1 MIKVKPKYEVSAMH
15 TKKVL
20 KCPVNLLCHAIRGN
34 KKALMVRLNYDHEE
48 NELFGFVVC
57 DVTLP
62 DDGNTV
68 LIVTCHAA
76 ANKSKIKTTT
86 ATYNCKVGL

>member
-1 MIKVKPKYEVSAMH
+1 MLGFIYYVENLSAAALVLIKVKPKYQVSAMH

-57 DVTLP
+57 DP
-62 DDGNTV
+62 
-68 LIVTCHAA
+68 
-76 ANKSKIKTTT
+76 S
-86 ATYNCKVGL
+86 